1 MYIKKITSAFML
13 FFLCACI
20 RQGPLIKDESSVS
33 YSNASAQAEKTNVRR
48 DEKNHIS
55 EIDLKRYKENIIEK
69 RRTETSVSYEYRDVR
84 IDELSPLAAHYCNQ
98 KDQTK
103 TAKLREIVMRENHSR
118 LATFDCVDLQ

>member
-1 MYIKKITSAFML
+1 MYIKKITSVLML
-13 FFLCACI
+13 CFLGACI
-20 RQGPLIKDESSVS
+20 RQGPLIKDKNDVS
-33 YSNASAQAEKTNVRR
+33 YSEIPAQAEKTNVRW
-48 DEKNHIS
+48 DEKNYIS
-55 EIDLKRYKENIIEK
+55 DIDLKRYKENIIEK

-98 KDQTK
+98 KDQRK